1 MTHNTISGANSSPLW
16 GEIGSGAGL
25 RTIAHMDMDCFFVSV
40 SRLINPKL
48 IGMPVIVGGGERGVV
63 AACSYET
70 RTFGVH
76 SAMPIKTAKRLC
88 PEAIIIHGDYDEYSK
103 RSDEVTEIIKGEVP
117 CFERS
122 SIDEFYMDLS
132 GMDKFFGCFKHA
144 VELRQ
149 KIIKETGLPISLG
162 MSSNKTVSKVATDEA
177 KPNNQLNIDYGE
189 EKSFL
194 GPLSVKKIPMIG
206 EKTYH
211 ILRNMGIE
219 KVFTLQQMPMELL
232 QNVLGENGISIW
244 KKANGIDNSLVE
256 PYTEQ
261 KSMSQEE
268 TFENDTIDI
277 EKLKNILIAM
287 CEKLCFRLRTQNKL
301 TGCVTVKI
309 RYSNFDTHN
318 MQCRIPYT
326 SSDHTIIAR
335 VKELFEKLYNRRML
349 IRLVGVKFSHLVGG
363 GHQVNMFEDN
373 LHVLNLYYAMDRLR
387 LKYGEDKIQRAAALQ
402 FSLRG
407 FNPFNG
413 ISSSPA
419 ASHEADDT
427 HIVPSIKS
435 LNTLINLK
443 NNHEMKTE
451 NVNQKNGSGIYEYL
465 LIISP
470 PDHVKNEIM
479 EIKKEFDKKYNHV
492 QATKSKP
499 HNTLINFGFNT
510 AFEESLVSKID
521 EVVKFH
527 STFDTMLKG
536 FNHFKTHT
544 IYINVEPEAP
554 IVNLVR
560 SLHST
565 LNLPSSQSFFAW
577 KPHVTIAKGLNENK
591 FNQAIPEFKSK
602 NFKASFLTT
611 SILLMKRERAFAK
624 YEIVKE
630 FSLAN

>member
-1 MTHNTISGANSSPLW
+1 
-16 GEIGSGAGL
+16 
-25 RTIAHMDMDCFFVSV
+25 
-40 SRLINPKL
+40 LINPKL
-48 IGMPVIVGGGERGVV
+48 IGQPVIVGGGDRGVV

-70 RTFGVH
+70 RKFGVH

-88 PEAIIIHGDYDEYSK
+88 PEAIIIRGDYDEYSK
-103 RSDEVTEIIKGEVP
+103 RSDEVTEIIRENVP
-117 CFERS
+117 LYERS
-122 SIDEFYMDLS
+122 SIDEFYIDLS
-132 GMDKFFGCFKHA
+132 GMDKFFGCYKHA
-144 VELRQ
+144 TELRQ

-177 KPNNQLNIDYGE
+177 KPNNQMQIPFGGE
-189 EKSFL
+189 KKFL
-194 GPLSVKKIPMIG
+194 APLSVKKIPMIG

-211 ILRNMGIE
+211 LLRSMGVE
-219 KVFTLQQMPMELL
+219 WVKTLQDMPMELL

-244 KKANGIDNSLVE
+244 KKANGIDNNPVE
-256 PYTEQ
+256 AYTEQ

-268 TFENDTIDI
+268 TFENDTIDV

-287 CEKLCFRLRTQNKL
+287 SEKLCFRLRTQNKL

-326 SSDHTIIAR
+326 SCDHTIITR
-335 VKELFEKLYNRRML
+335 VKELFNKLYNRRML

-363 GHQVNMFEDN
+363 GHQVNMFDDN
-373 LHVLNLYYAMDRLR
+373 VQVLNLYHAMDRMRLR
-387 LKYGEDKIQRAAALQ
+387 YGEDKIQRAAALH

-419 ASHEADDT
+419 AVQDADDS

-443 NNHEMKTE
+443 NQNNTE
-451 NVNQKNGSGIYEYL
+451 AQNSHQTGIGQMYEYL
-465 LIISP
+465 LLISLP
-470 PDHVKNEIM
+470 LYVKKEIM
-479 EIKKEFDKKYNHV
+479 KLKEEFHKKHNHV
-492 QATKSKP
+492 QAIKSKP

-510 AFEESLVSKID
+510 AFEEQLVYKIE

-527 STFDTMLKG
+527 SSFDTRLKG
-536 FNHFKTHT
+536 FNHFRTHT
-544 IYINVEPEAP
+544 IYINIETEAP
-554 IVNLVR
+554 VVNLVR
-560 SLHST
+560 SLHSA
-565 LNLPSSQSFFAW
+565 LSLPSSQSFFAW
-577 KPHVTIAKGLNENK
+577 KPHVTIAKGLDENT
-591 FNQAIPEFKSK
+591 FNQAMPEFETKK
-602 NFKASFLTT
+602 FEASFITER
-611 SILLMKRERAFAK
+611 IVLMKRDGRFAK

-630 FSLAN
+630 FHLAN

>member
-1 MTHNTISGANSSPLW
+1 MAIDINSH
-16 GEIGSGAGL
+16 

-40 SRLINPKL
+40 SRLLNPKL

-70 RTFGVH
+70 RKFGVH
-76 SAMPIKTAKRLC
+76 SAMPIKMAKRLC
-88 PEAIIIHGDYDEYSK
+88 PEAIIIRGDYDEYSK
-103 RSDEVTEIIKGEVP
+103 RSDEVTEIIKEEVP
-117 CFERS
+117 LYERS

-144 VELRQ
+144 TELRQ

-177 KPNNQLNIDYGE
+177 KPNNQIKVDHGD
-189 EKSFL
+189 EKKFL

-232 QNVLGENGISIW
+232 QNVLGENGVSIW
-244 KKANGIDNSLVE
+244 KKASGIDNTPVE

-287 CEKLCFRLRTQNKL
+287 SEKLCFRLRTQNKL
-301 TGCVTVKI
+301 AGCVTVKI

-326 SSDHTIIAR
+326 GSDHTIIAR

-363 GHQVNMFEDN
+363 GHQVNMFEDSIE
-373 LHVLNLYYAMDRLR
+373 LLNLYQAMDRMRLR
-387 LKYGEDKIQRAAALQ
+387 FGEDKIHRAVAMN

-413 ISSSPA
+413 
-419 ASHEADDT
+419 
-427 HIVPSIKS
+427 
-435 LNTLINLK
+435 LK
-443 NNHEMKTE
+443 T
-451 NVNQKNGSGIYEYL
+451 GS
-465 LIISP
+465 
-470 PDHVKNEIM
+470 
-479 EIKKEFDKKYNHV
+479 
-492 QATKSKP
+492 Q
-499 HNTLINFGFNT
+499 
-510 AFEESLVSKID
+510 
-521 EVVKFH
+521 
-527 STFDTMLKG
+527 LK
-536 FNHFKTHT
+536 
-544 IYINVEPEAP
+544 
-554 IVNLVR
+554 
-560 SLHST
+560 
-565 LNLPSSQSFFAW
+565 
-577 KPHVTIAKGLNENK
+577 
-591 FNQAIPEFKSK
+591 
-602 NFKASFLTT
+602 
-611 SILLMKRERAFAK
+611 
-624 YEIVKE
+624 
-630 FSLAN
+630 

>member
-1 MTHNTISGANSSPLW
+1 MISLTNLQH
-16 GEIGSGAGL
+16 
-25 RTIAHMDMDCFFVSV
+25 RTIAHMDLDCFFVSV

-48 IGMPVIVGGGERGVV
+48 NNMPVIVGGGDRGVV

-70 RTFGVH
+70 RKFGVH

-88 PEAIIIHGDYDEYSK
+88 PDAIIIHGDYDEYSK
-103 RSDEVTEIIKGEVP
+103 RSDEVTQIIKEEVP
-117 CFERS
+117 LYERS

-132 GMDKFFGCFKHA
+132 GMDKFFGCYKHA
-144 VELRQ
+144 TELRE
-149 KIIKETGLPISLG
+149 KIIRETGLPISLG

-177 KPNNQLNIDYGE
+177 KPNNQMKIDYGD
-189 EKSFL
+189 EKNFL
-194 GPLSVKKIPMIG
+194 GKLSVQKIPMIG

-244 KKANGIDNSLVE
+244 KKANGIDNTPVE

-287 CEKLCFRLRTQNKL
+287 SEKLCFRLRTQNKL
-301 TGCVTVKI
+301 MGCVTVKI

-335 VKELFEKLYNRRML
+335 VKELFNTLYNRRML

-363 GHQVNMFEDN
+363 GHQVNLFDDRM
-373 LHVLNLYYAMDRLR
+373 HVLNLYHVMDVLR
-387 LKYGEDKIQRAAALQ
+387 LKYGEDKIQRAAALH

-419 ASHEADDT
+419 ASYDTDDS
-427 HIVPSIKS
+427 HIIPSIKS

-443 NNHEMKTE
+443 HKNEIKTE
-451 NVNQKNGSGIYEYL
+451 YVNQQNESGIYEYL

-470 PDHVKNEIM
+470 PAHVKNEIM
-479 EIKKEFDKKYNHV
+479 KIKDEFHKKYNHG
-492 QATKSKP
+492 QAIKSRP
-499 HNTLINFGFNT
+499 HNTLVNFGFHT
-510 AFEESLVSKID
+510 GFEEQLVSKIE

-527 STFDTMLKG
+527 SSFDMTLKG
-536 FNHFKTHT
+536 FNHFRTHT
-544 IYINVEPEAP
+544 IYIGIKSEAP
-554 IVNLVR
+554 IVQLVR
-560 SLHST
+560 SLHSA

-591 FNQAIPEFKSK
+591 FNAAMPEFETR
-602 NFKASFLTT
+602 NFEATFLTA
-611 SILLMKRERAFAK
+611 SIVLMKRESAFTR
-624 YEIVKE
+624 YEPVKE

>member
-1 MTHNTISGANSSPLW
+1 MISPSLINQRS
-16 GEIGSGAGL
+16 IV
-25 RTIAHMDMDCFFVSV
+25 HMDMDCFFVSV
-40 SRLINPKL
+40 SRLINPRL
-48 IGMPVIVGGGERGVV
+48 IGQPVIVGGGDRGVV

-70 RTFGVH
+70 RKFGVH

-88 PEAIIIHGDYDEYSK
+88 PEAIIIRGDYDEYSK
-103 RSDEVTEIIKGEVP
+103 RSDEVTQIIREDVP
-117 CFERS
+117 LYERS
-122 SIDEFYMDLS
+122 SIDEFYIDLT
-132 GMDKFFGCFKHA
+132 GMDKFFGCYKHA
-144 VELRQ
+144 LELRK
-149 KIIKETGLPISLG
+149 KIIKETGLPISFG
-162 MSSNKTVSKVATDEA
+162 ISANKTVSKVATDEA
-177 KPNNQLNIDYGE
+177 KPNNHRKVDYGD

-194 GPLSVKKIPMIG
+194 SPLCVNKIPMIG

-211 ILRNMGIE
+211 MLRTMGVE
-219 KVFTLQQMPMELL
+219 KVYTLQEMPMELL

-244 KKANGIDNSLVE
+244 KKANGIDNTPIE

-268 TFENDTIDI
+268 TFENDTIDV

-287 CEKLCFRLRTQNKL
+287 SEKLCFRLRSQNKL

-326 SSDHTIIAR
+326 SSDQTIIAR
-335 VKELFEKLYNRRML
+335 VKELFYKLYNRRIL

-373 LHVLNLYYAMDRLR
+373 MQVLNLYHAMDKMR
-387 LKYGEDKIQRAAALQ
+387 LKYGEDKIQRAAALH

-413 ISSSPA
+413 INSSPSA
-419 ASHEADDT
+419 MHDADDS

-435 LNTLINLK
+435 LNTLIHLK
-443 NNHEMKTE
+443 NKSETE
-451 NVNQKNGSGIYEYL
+451 TVNQTGPGQMYEYL
-465 LIISP
+465 LLIGFP
-470 PDHVKNEIM
+470 LYVKKEIM
-479 EIKKEFDKKYNHV
+479 KLKEDFHDKHNHV
-492 QATKSKP
+492 QAIKSKP

-510 AFEESLVSKID
+510 AFEEQLVYKID

-527 STFDTMLKG
+527 SSFNTRLNG

-544 IYINVEPEAP
+544 IYINVEIEAP

-565 LNLPSSQSFFAW
+565 LSLPSSQSFFAW
-577 KPHVTIAKGLNENK
+577 KPHVTIAKGLDEDTFK
-591 FNQAIPEFKSK
+591 KAMPEFETRK
-602 NFKASFLTT
+602 FEASFITEK
-611 SILLMKRERAFAK
+611 IILMKRDSRFAK

-630 FSLAN
+630 FYLAGS

>member
-1 MTHNTISGANSSPLW
+1 MIDTH
-16 GEIGSGAGL
+16 
-25 RTIAHMDMDCFFVSV
+25 RTVVHMDLDCFFVSV

-48 IGMPVIVGGGERGVV
+48 NGLPVIVGGGDRGVV

-70 RTFGVH
+70 RKFGVH

-103 RSDEVTEIIKGEVP
+103 RSDEVTQIIKEDVP
-117 CFERS
+117 LYERS
-122 SIDEFYMDLS
+122 SIDEFYMDLT
-132 GMDKFFGCFKHA
+132 GMDKFFGCYKHA
-144 VELRQ
+144 LELRE
-149 KIIKETGLPISLG
+149 KIIKETRLPISLG
-162 MSSNKTVSKVATDEA
+162 MSANKTVSKVATDEA
-177 KPNNQLNIDYGE
+177 KPNNHRKVDYGD
-189 EKSFL
+189 EKKFL
-194 GPLSVKKIPMIG
+194 APLCVNKIPMIG
-206 EKTYH
+206 DKTYH
-211 ILRNMGIE
+211 LLRSMGVE
-219 KVFTLQQMPMELL
+219 KVYTLQEMPMELL
-232 QNVLGENGISIW
+232 QDVLGENGISIW
-244 KKANGIDNSLVE
+244 KKANGIDNTPIE

-268 TFENDTIDI
+268 TFENDTIDV

-287 CEKLCFRLRTQNKL
+287 SEKLCFRLRTQNKL

-326 SSDHTIIAR
+326 CSDHSIITR
-335 VKELFEKLYNRRML
+335 VKELFAKLYNRRML
-349 IRLVGVKFSHLVGG
+349 IRLVGVKLSHLVGG

-373 LHVLNLYYAMDRLR
+373 VQVLNLYHAMDRMRLR
-387 LKYGEDKIQRAAALQ
+387 YGEDKIQRAAALH

-413 ISSSPA
+413 ISSSPSA
-419 ASHEADDT
+419 MHDADDS

-443 NNHEMKTE
+443 NKNETETE
-451 NVNQKNGSGIYEYL
+451 NVNQTNMGQVCEYL
-465 LIISP
+465 LLISP
-470 PDHVKNEIM
+470 PIQIKKEIM
-479 EIKKEFDKKYNHV
+479 EIKKEFHEKHDHV
-492 QATKSKP
+492 QAIKSKP

-510 AFEESLVSKID
+510 VFEKQLVYKID

-527 STFDTMLKG
+527 SSFDTRLNG
-536 FNHFKTHT
+536 FNHFRTHT
-544 IYINVEPEAP
+544 IYINVETEAP

-565 LNLPSSQSFFAW
+565 LSLPSSQSFFAW
-577 KPHVTIAKGLNENK
+577 KPYVTIAKGLDENK
-591 FNQAIPEFKSK
+591 FNKAMPEFEIQS
-602 NFKASFLTT
+602 FEASFITD
-611 SILLMKRERAFAK
+611 SIILMKRDSRFAK

-630 FSLAN
+630 FYLVGS